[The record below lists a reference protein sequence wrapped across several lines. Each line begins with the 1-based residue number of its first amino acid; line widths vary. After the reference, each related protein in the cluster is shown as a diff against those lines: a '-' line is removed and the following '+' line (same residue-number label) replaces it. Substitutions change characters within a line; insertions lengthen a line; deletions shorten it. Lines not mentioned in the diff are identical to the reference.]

1 MADDERSPEIA
12 AEIKAW
18 LEVEPLDDVTR
29 RRLVSSALRE
39 TETADAP
46 APARRSRTWRWIA
59 AAAALVIVA
68 VGTVAVVS
76 ANGGHDEQQQAAG
89 DRSTA
94 VAPKAV
100 SAAPNLGDFGN
111 LDDPANLAALRAALT
126 SNSFATSSATPEAA
140 GDAPTSA
147 QGATGG
153 NGAPPSLCGAVV
165 PEGGS
170 ILAQA
175 TGTIDGR
182 HATVVL
188 IEKADGTRTSDAV
201 LEDPCEVRHL
211 RTEAADVRPLTRG
224 R

>member
-1 MADDERSPEIA
+1 MADDERSSEIA
-12 AEIKAW
+12 GW
-18 LEVEPLDDVTR
+18 LEVAPLDDVAR

-39 TETADAP
+39 TENAENPDAP
-46 APARRSRTWRWIA
+46 VPARPSRTWRWIA

-68 VGTVAVVS
+68 FGTLAVVT

-94 VAPKAV
+94 LAPKSV
-100 SAAPNLGDFGN
+100 SAAPNLGDFGD

-126 SNSFATSSATPEAA
+126 SNSFAASSATPEAA

-147 QGATGG
+147 QGATAD
-153 NGAPPSLCGAVV
+153 NGAPLSLCGAIV

-175 TGTIDGR
+175 SGTIDGR

-188 IEKADGTRTSDAV
+188 IEHADGTRSSDAV
-201 LEDPCEVRHL
+201 LEDPCELRHL
-211 RTEAADVRPLTRG
+211 P
-224 R
+224 

>member
-1 MADDERSPEIA
+1 MADDERSPEVA
-12 AEIKAW
+12 AEIGAW

-39 TETADAP
+39 TESVDAPADAP
-46 APARRSRTWRWIA
+46 APARPSRTWRWIA
-59 AAAALVIVA
+59 AAAALVIVV
-68 VGTVAVVS
+68 VGTLAVIM
-76 ANGGHDEQQQAAG
+76 ANGGPDKQQAAG

-94 VAPKAV
+94 LAPKAV

-111 LDDPANLAALRAALT
+111 LDDPANLAALRAALKA
-126 SNSFATSSATPEAA
+126 NSFAASSAAPEAA
-140 GDAPTSA
+140 ADATTSA
-147 QGATGG
+147 QGATAG
-153 NGAPPSLCGAVV
+153 NGAPLSLCGAVV

-188 IEKADGTRTSDAV
+188 IEKADGTRSSDAV
-201 LEDPCEVRHL
+201 LEDPCELRHL
-211 RTEAADVRPLTRG
+211 P
-224 R
+224 

>member
-1 MADDERSPEIA
+1 MVDDERSPEIA
-12 AEIKAW
+12 GW

-39 TETADAP
+39 TEPEIADAP
-46 APARRSRTWRWIA
+46 APGRPSRTWRWIA

-68 VGTVAVVS
+68 VGTLAVVS
-76 ANGGHDEQQQAAG
+76 ANGGHDEEQQAAG
-89 DRSTA
+89 DRSTTL
-94 VAPKAV
+94 APKAV

-126 SNSFATSSATPEAA
+126 SNSFATSRAAPDAA
-140 GDAPTSA
+140 GDTATSE
-147 QGATGG
+147 QSATAG
-153 NGAPPSLCGAVV
+153 NSAPPSLCGAVV
-165 PEGGS
+165 PDGS

-188 IEKADGTRTSDAV
+188 IEKADGTRSSEAV
-201 LEDPCEVRHL
+201 LDDPCE
-211 RTEAADVRPLTRG
+211 TRRLG
-224 R
+224 SD

>member
-12 AEIKAW
+12 GW

-39 TETADAP
+39 TEPATADPP
-46 APARRSRTWRWIA
+46 APARPSRTWRWIA

-68 VGTVAVVS
+68 VGTLAVVS
-76 ANGGHDEQQQAAG
+76 ANGGHDEKQQASG

-94 VAPKAV
+94 LAPKAV

-126 SNSFATSSATPEAA
+126 SNSFAASSAAPEAA
-140 GDAPTSA
+140 GDTAKSEQSA
-147 QGATGG
+147 TAG
-153 NGAPPSLCGAVV
+153 NSAPPSLCGAVV

-188 IEKADGTRTSDAV
+188 IEKADGTRSSDAV
-201 LEDPCEVRHL
+201 LEDPCELRHL
-211 RTEAADVRPLTRG
+211 P
-224 R
+224 

>member
-12 AEIKAW
+12 GW
-18 LEVEPLDDVTR
+18 LEVEPLDEVTR

-46 APARRSRTWRWIA
+46 APARPSRTWRWIA
-59 AAAALVIVA
+59 AAAALAIVA
-68 VGTVAVVS
+68 VGTLAVVS
-76 ANGGHDEQQQAAG
+76 ANGGHDEKQQAAG

-94 VAPKAV
+94 LAPKAV

-126 SNSFATSSATPEAA
+126 SNSFATSSAAPEAA
-140 GDAPTSA
+140 GDTATSEQSAAAGNSAPLS
-147 QGATGG
+147 
-153 NGAPPSLCGAVV
+153 SCGAVV

-188 IEKADGTRTSDAV
+188 IEKGDGTRSSDAV
-201 LEDPCEVRHL
+201 LEDPCELRHL
-211 RTEAADVRPLTRG
+211 P
-224 R
+224 